1 MPRATCFLLA
11 VVAAAGPALAQPG
24 SPPVHVDP
32 EAAREARG
40 VERSASSWAIGHY
53 LEAQSLEREGDWRG
67 AAAELE
73 LAVAFDDRS
82 PDLRVALAEALAL
95 SGELR
100 RAEVEARRAVDLSRG
115 AGPAASRG
123 HVLLAQC
130 AAASRDPVRAVE
142 ELRQAV
148 EVEEKLAAAG
158 QDLDP
163 EPWRLLALA
172 DLELGDEAA
181 AQLVLEELATRV
193 PGDGT
198 AYREAGRLLLERR
211 EAGRAERYL
220 RRAVELSRQDLA
232 AWRLLARAHRALGRS
247 PEVTDDLRAI
257 LQLEPEDPEALHGLG
272 VAALEAD
279 DAAAARG
286 WLDRYLG
293 AVPADAVGAAARVA
307 GEWLE
312 AGRAEEALACVRRAQ
327 AEAGK
332 DPRLRL
338 AEGTALARL
347 GRLAEAAR
355 TLGQVAEEDE
365 EWVAARVELAGVLSR
380 AGRHAEA
387 ARALDG
393 ALARQ
398 PQDEKLMVARARAL
412 EWAGRP
418 RQGVALLERAE
429 RERGRDAEAEEELVA
444 ARGEL
449 LRRSGRP
456 AEAVAALEA
465 PAAAQPRSARLRVA
479 LARALAEAGA
489 TDRATAE
496 LRGLL
501 VVQPESVEGLALL
514 SRLLAGDGGRLPEAE
529 ELARRAVDLR
539 PGWPPGLAALGRVL
553 SARGDHAG
561 AAAVLLRAVQRSGG
575 QAPYLEDL
583 GDARRAAGL
592 RAEAVEA
599 WRRALAAAADL
610 APGEA
615 ERLRSALRQKLR
627 AARAAGGRGGAT
639 RLDGVR

>member
-1 MPRATCFLLA
+1 MPRATCILLA
-11 VVAAAGPALAQPG
+11 AVAAAGPALAQPG
-24 SPPVHVDP
+24 SPPAHVDP
-32 EAAREARG
+32 DAAREAARPEG
-40 VERSASSWAIGHY
+40 SASARAIGHY
-53 LEAQSLEREGDWRG
+53 LEAQRLEREGDWRG

-73 LAVAFDDRS
+73 QAVAFDDRS
-82 PDLRVALAEALAL
+82 PDLRAALAEALAL

-100 RAEVEARRAVDLSRG
+100 RAEVEARRAVELSRG
-115 AGPAASRG
+115 VGPAASRG

-130 AAASRDPVRAVE
+130 AAASRDPAREVE
-142 ELRQAV
+142 ELRRAV
-148 EVEEKLAAAG
+148 EVEVRLAAAG

-247 PEVTDDLRAI
+247 PEATDDLRAI
-257 LQLEPEDPEALHGLG
+257 LELEPEDPDALHGLG

-279 DAAAARG
+279 DAGAARG

-293 AVPADAVGAAARVA
+293 AVAGDAAGAAAKVA

-312 AGRAEEALACVRRAQ
+312 AGRAEEALACARRAQ
-327 AEAGK
+327 AEVGK
-332 DPRLRL
+332 DPRLRM

-347 GRLAEAAR
+347 GRLGEAAR
-355 TLGQVAEEDE
+355 VLGRVAEEDE

-380 AGRHAEA
+380 GGRHAEA
-387 ARALDG
+387 ARVLDG

-398 PQDEKLMVARARAL
+398 PQDVRLLVARARAL

-418 RQGVALLERAE
+418 RQGAALLERAGRE
-429 RERGRDAEAEEELVA
+429 RERDAEAEEELAA

-449 LRRSGRP
+449 LRRAGHP
-456 AEAVAALEA
+456 AEAVAALEP
-465 PAAAQPRSARLRVA
+465 PAEARPRSARLRVA

-489 TDRATAE
+489 TDRAAAE

-501 VVQPESVEGLALL
+501 VIQPESVEGLALL
-514 SRLLAGDGGRLPEAE
+514 SRLLAGGGGPLTEAE
-529 ELARRAVDLR
+529 ELARKAVDLR
-539 PGWPPGLAALGRVL
+539 PGWPPGLAALGRTL
-553 SARGDHAG
+553 SARGDLAG
-561 AAAVLLRAVQRSGG
+561 AAAVLLRAVHLSGG

-583 GDARRAAGL
+583 GDARRAAGR
-592 RAEAVEA
+592 RAEAIEA
-599 WRRALAAAADL
+599 WSRALAAAADL
-610 APGEA
+610 PPGEA
-615 ERLRSALRQKLR
+615 VRTRSALRQKLR
-627 AARAAGGRGGAT
+627 AAGAGGRGAAA
-639 RLDGVR
+639 RLDQAR